1 LRNSHPKAIRA
12 VLGDVEALGTDVGC
26 DLRIV
31 RGEHGTAG
39 IPITKPDAQGIWRQR
54 EIRLGKVEGA

>member
-1 LRNSHPKAIRA
+1 MRA